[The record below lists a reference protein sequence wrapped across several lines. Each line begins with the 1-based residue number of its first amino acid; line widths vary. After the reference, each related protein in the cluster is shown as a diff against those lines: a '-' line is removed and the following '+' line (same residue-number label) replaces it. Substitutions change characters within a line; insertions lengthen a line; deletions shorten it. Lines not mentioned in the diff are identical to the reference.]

1 MHAATFRRLAREQA
15 RRGMVLATVLAL
27 FAVAPV
33 SARAAVPPPNDNR
46 LSATLIQDIPS
57 GLKGTTVGATVER
70 LDPQVSPCGGI
81 EGTVWY
87 RLRQAPDGTL
97 GFSVQGAGLSP
108 VVRVYHPTKVE
119 LEDVDCASAARGQP
133 ATVTF
138 EPRRGDMYMIMVGR
152 RPGTPAERFTIT
164 TKLFLP
170 PPNDGIREA
179 RHLGRLPIELTGTTV
194 AATSEDTDPAS
205 CGLAGNTVW
214 YSLTPSPG
222 QRIVVRMHTGGS
234 FDASLVVLRKVRSE
248 TNEVVCGQTS
258 STGNLVVAWDTA
270 KGSSYLIVVG
280 TRESATA
287 GDFTLK
293 ANAPPTREKAPGR
306 LLTTGDVRSSVD
318 WLSDP
323 NDFFWTHFT
332 AGTTYRIAF
341 TSACAHLTVE
351 GPYQVLK
358 SIGCNGFTTF
368 TPGPDG
374 AGRYVFEV
382 AAPHHTGTVHYHL
395 VVLKAGP
402 DDMGLGRL
410 AQNLHTVRGSLT
422 PSSGDVVDL
431 FHFTVPG
438 KEPSDVRLRLGTKPG
453 AGIEMQ
459 LLDEDG
465 YELGTSNHQIRENLD
480 PGRYVFAVRSRFTQ
494 PGGKYEVWLVMRSL
508 TATTLTVPR
517 TDIALGA
524 TVSPT
529 VSISPAPDMGGV
541 TYQVDRLDPLEGW
554 VFNRIVTVQL
564 GKPITWRP
572 PALGQWRIRA
582 RYLGSLKFS
591 PSVSEYAHI
600 TVSEP
605 NL

>member
-1 MHAATFRRLAREQA
+1 MHVARL
-15 RRGMVLATVLAL
+15 GVVLTGALAL
-27 FAVAPV
+27 AGAT
-33 SARAAVPPPNDNR
+33 AALGHGAAPPPNDDR
-46 LSATLIQDIPS
+46 LSAALIQDIPS
-57 GLKGTTVGATVER
+57 AIKGTTVGATVER

-108 VVRVYHPTKVE
+108 VVRVYHPTKLE
-119 LEDVDCASAARGQP
+119 LEDLDCASAARGQP

-152 RPGTPAERFTIT
+152 RPGTPAEGFTIT

-170 PPNDGIREA
+170 PSNDGIREA
-179 RHLGRLPIELTGTTV
+179 KRLGPLPLDVTGSTI
-194 AATSEDTDPAS
+194 AATSEDVDPAD
-205 CGLAGNTVW
+205 CGMSGHTVW
-214 YSLTPSPG
+214 YSFAPTAG
-222 QRIVVRMHTGGS
+222 QRIVLHAHAEGS
-234 FDASLVVLRKVRSE
+234 FDASVVVLQKVRSE
-248 TNEVVCGQTS
+248 TSEVTCGQTNA
-258 STGNLVVAWDTA
+258 TGDLVVAWDTA
-270 KGSSYLIVVG
+270 KRSTYLIAVG
-280 TRESATA
+280 SRNETA

-293 ANAPPTREKAPGR
+293 ASTPPTREKPPGTA
-306 LLTTGDVRSSVD
+306 LTTGSVRTTVN

-323 NDFFWTHFT
+323 NDFFWTKFA

-341 TSACAHLTVE
+341 TSRCAHLTVM
-351 GPYQVLK
+351 GPYAELK
-358 SIGCNGFTTF
+358 SIGCNGFATF

-382 AAPHHTGTVHYHL
+382 TAPHHAGTIAYHL

-410 AQNLHTVRGSLT
+410 AQNLHTVRGSLS

-438 KEPSDVRLRLGTKPG
+438 TKPSDVRLRLGTKPH

-459 LLDEDG
+459 LLDESG
-465 YELGTSNHQIRENLD
+465 YELGSSTRQIRENLD
-480 PGRYVFAVRSRFTQ
+480 PGRYVFAVRSQFTQ
-494 PGGKYEVWLVMRSL
+494 PGGRYEVWLVMRTL
-508 TATTLTVPR
+508 TTTRLTVPQK
-517 TDIALGA
+517 DIGLGA

-529 VSISPAPDMGGV
+529 VSIAPSPDMGGV

-554 VFNRIVTVQL
+554 VFNRTVTVQL

-591 PSVSEYAHI
+591 PSVSEYAHVA
-600 TVSEP
+600 VSEP